1 MIEKLLQEEKLFD
14 SQPLYHYHFDL
25 KDLELKRIG
34 LCEEN
39 LEKIKTTFLNTLAS
53 YVIQDLNDKFVIDK
67 TDKLPENLHLQE
79 NTLFL
84 GKNGIDLFTSDI
96 YEVER
101 HKDYLDIL
109 TKDIEHLI
117 LALLALEK
125 DNDISNEIKEVK
137 KVETIITFLDKEKT
151 NEMNIREQL
160 KKKG

>member
-1 MIEKLLQEEKLFD
+1 MIEKLLQEETLFD

-96 YEVER
+96 YEV
-101 HKDYLDIL
+101 Y
-109 TKDIEHLI
+109 
-117 LALLALEK
+117 
-125 DNDISNEIKEVK
+125 
-137 KVETIITFLDKEKT
+137 
-151 NEMNIREQL
+151 
-160 KKKG
+160 